1 MHNIKDIRKDIDNFK
16 NTIKNRNVDV
26 DFDQILN
33 LDEENRKLI
42 QEKEKLEMEK
52 KSISKSKDETLFE
65 KSKEISNKI
74 DDLSKNQKNVK
85 DQLDQILS
93 NIPNLPLNDVPVGKD
108 ENSNKEVVK
117 SGKIK
122 EMSFKPKSHYEI
134 GEKLNMLDFDLA
146 TKTTG
151 SRFVFV
157 KDKLAS
163 LERAISNFM
172 IDTHVNNNGY
182 TEISPPLMATDN
194 TMFGTGQLPKF
205 ENDQFEIKFD
215 DKNDR
220 KFLIPTAEVILTNM
234 VKNQILNLKSLP
246 MRLVASTPCF
256 RKEAGSYGKDT
267 KGMIRQ
273 HQFYKVELVSIV
285 ENNKCIEEL
294 ERMTNCAT
302 KILDDLQL
310 PYRKII
316 LSTGDMGFSAE
327 KTYDIEVWLPSENK
341 YREISSCSSCGTFQA
356 KRMKARYK
364 NNNNEN
370 EFVGTLNGR
379 LVASTPCFRKEA
391 GSYGK
396 DTKGMIRQH
405 QFYKVELVSIVE
417 NNKCIEELERMTNC
431 ATKILDDLQLPYR
444 KIILSTG
451 DMGFSAEKTYDIEV
465 WLPSENKYRE
475 ISSCSSCGTF
485 QAKRMKARYKNNN
498 NENEFVGTL
507 NGSGL
512 AVGRTLIAILENYQ
526 TEDGS
531 IIIPE
536 KLRPYMNNME
546 KIGIN

>member
-1 MHNIKDIRKDIDNFK
+1 MHNIKDIRNNFEDFK
-16 NTIKNRNVDV
+16 NSIKDRNFDVNLDDIIELDKQNRNYI
-26 DFDQILN
+26 QTK
-33 LDEENRKLI
+33 EN
-42 QEKEKLEMEK
+42 LEMEK
-52 KSISKSKDETLFE
+52 KSISKSKDEKLFT
-65 KSKEISNKI
+65 KSKEISIAI
-74 DDLSKNQKNVK
+74 DELSKKQKIVK
-85 DQLDQILS
+85 DKLDNILS
-93 NIPNLPLNDVPVGKD
+93 AIPNVPLKDVPIGKD
-108 ENSNKEVVK
+108 EKANKELVK
-117 SGKIK
+117 VGDIK
-122 EMSFKPKSHYEI
+122 KFSFKPKSHYEI
-134 GEKLNMLDFDLA
+134 GEKLSMLDFDLA

-172 IDTHVNNNGY
+172 IDTHTKDNGY

-205 ENDQFEIKFD
+205 ENDQFEIRFD

-234 VKNQILNLKSLP
+234 VKNQIININSLP

-285 ENNKCIEEL
+285 ENNKCLEEL
-294 ERMTNCAT
+294 ERMTTCAT
-302 KILDDLQL
+302 KILDDLKL

-327 KTYDIEVWLPSENK
+327 KTYDIEVWLPSEEK

-356 KRMKARYK
+356 TRMKARYK
-364 NNNNEN
+364 NKDNN
-370 EFVGTLNGR
+370 T
-379 LVASTPCFRKEA
+379 
-391 GSYGK
+391 
-396 DTKGMIRQH
+396 
-405 QFYKVELVSIVE
+405 
-417 NNKCIEELERMTNC
+417 
-431 ATKILDDLQLPYR
+431 
-444 KIILSTG
+444 
-451 DMGFSAEKTYDIEV
+451 
-465 WLPSENKYRE
+465 
-475 ISSCSSCGTF
+475 
-485 QAKRMKARYKNNN
+485 
-498 NENEFVGTL
+498 EFVGTL

-531 IIIPE
+531 IIIPDVL
-536 KLRPYMNNME
+536 KPYMGNID
-546 KIGIN
+546 KISIN

>member
-1 MHNIKDIRKDIDNFK
+1 MHNIKYIRKDIDNFK

-117 SGKIK
+117 SGEIK

-370 EFVGTLNGR
+370 EFVGTLNG
-379 LVASTPCFRKEA
+379 
-391 GSYGK
+391 
-396 DTKGMIRQH
+396 
-405 QFYKVELVSIVE
+405 
-417 NNKCIEELERMTNC
+417 
-431 ATKILDDLQLPYR
+431 
-444 KIILSTG
+444 
-451 DMGFSAEKTYDIEV
+451 
-465 WLPSENKYRE
+465 
-475 ISSCSSCGTF
+475 
-485 QAKRMKARYKNNN
+485 
-498 NENEFVGTL
+498 
-507 NGSGL
+507 SGL